1 MTAMRTTAKVGSVST
16 VTNLLGGVVPKAE
29 FDLVDALVNLL
40 LVAWSLPD
48 GDENADVILEAASE
62 ITVYVAQKE
71 GVDTDELMNVVQS
84 RAENIADAQ
93 DEGEILH

>member
-1 MTAMRTTAKVGSVST
+1 MAAQH
-16 VTNLLGGVVPKAE
+16 E
-29 FDLVDALVNLL
+29 FDLVDSLVNLL
-40 LVAWSLPD
+40 LIAWSLPE

-71 GVDTDELMNVVQS
+71 GVDVDELTNVVQT

-93 DEGEILH
+93 DSGETLH